1 MLPEPKEEAGTY
13 GSSLSNNPL
22 QRREDR
28 LAGALQAPAN
38 KAGDHRGQAS
48 PCGRAGAITAR
59 SEPASSSPAVPPT
72 CPKQRSVAVAD
83 GQQRSIA
90 LAPNLRHCR
99 MARSLTVLPKLAVR
113 VRFPSPASPGAQV
126 TSLLPASRS
135 PVPSTCPRPF
145 TKVSGTAEEGALS

>member
-83 GQQRSIA
+83 GQQRSVA
-90 LAPNLRHCR
+90 VAPDLRHCR
-99 MARSLTVLPKLAVR
+99 MARSLTVLPKLAVPKR
-113 VRFPSPASPGAQV
+113 FVRIGSARHREAVVLGGRERSRAV
-126 TSLLPASRS
+126 SKNRRS
-135 PVPSTCPRPF
+135 PHLHAQDF
-145 TKVSGTAEEGALS
+145 GG